1 MMQPPGRVKPQGWD
15 YESETIMGFGK
26 DGKGVILRES
36 LSIGIGTLAAF
47 AALKIGTAPAILERY
62 RIIKSEIVASI
73 TGVTAGEMNG
83 LYLGLSDGDLTLAEL
98 EAAIENNGPLGP
110 NDTVSEAVSMRPVWW
125 FGVTHH
131 NETLNEVTFQNEQ
144 GGYLMSR
151 NVRWTFARTKSWSWF
166 VYNMGTAPTTGA
178 TLSLRAK
185 NFGVW
190 VT

>member
-1 MMQPPGRVKPQGWD
+1 
-15 YESETIMGFGK
+15 MGFGK
-26 DGKGVILRES
+26 DGKGVIFRES

-47 AALKIGTAPAILERY
+47 AALKIGTAPATLERF
-62 RIIKSEIVASI
+62 RIIKSELIASI
-73 TGVTAGEMNG
+73 TGITAGELNN

-110 NDTVSEAVSMRPVWW
+110 NDSVSEAVSMRPVWW
-125 FGVTHH
+125 FGVSHH
-131 NETLNEVTFQNEQ
+131 NETLTEITFENEN
-144 GGYLMSR
+144 GGYILEKTI
-151 NVRWTFARTKSWSWF
+151 RWTFSRTKSWSWF
-166 VYNMGTAPTTGA
+166 VYNMGAAPMTGA